1 MRSLDHVGGYSDAE
15 PATGRNSNE
24 PDVPD
29 PSNSWTAQAA
39 SGSSVHIRYGKE
51 NGMRAIAEEWF
62 GGPIALMDLP
72 VPEIGRGEVLI
83 RVRAAG
89 VNPFDWKVAD
99 GVLEGERKHRFPLI
113 LGFDAAGVVER
124 VGAGV
129 TELAEGDEVYGYLFK
144 PVVGGGAYAE
154 YVSAPAT
161 IVAKKPESVGFAEA
175 AALPTPGLT
184 AMDLVDAVNLGE
196 GEITLIVGAT
206 GGVGSYAVQLAARRG
221 ARVIATARRENE
233 AFVRE
238 LGAAETIDHAREDVL
253 EAILVAHPDG
263 IEAII
268 DMVSDREALGRMAR
282 LLKKGGRLVSS
293 VDAAAPE
300 SLAERSIR
308 ATNVGMQPD
317 AQRLAELA
325 WLVDAGEISVRLAR
339 AFPLEEAPEALEES
353 RLGHVR
359 GKLVLLVD

>member
-1 MRSLDHVGGYSDAE
+1 
-15 PATGRNSNE
+15 
-24 PDVPD
+24 
-29 PSNSWTAQAA
+29 
-39 SGSSVHIRYGKE
+39 VHIRYGKE
-51 NGMRAIAEEWF
+51 NGMRAIAEEKF

-72 VPEIGRGEVLI
+72 VPEIGMGEVLI

-89 VNPFDWKVAD
+89 VNPFDWMVAD
-99 GVLEGERKHRFPLI
+99 GVLEDERKHRFPLI
-113 LGFDAAGVVER
+113 LGFDAAGVIER

-129 TELAEGDEVYGYLFK
+129 TEFAEGDEVYGYLFK
-144 PVVGGGAYAE
+144 PVVGGGTYAE

-161 IVAKKPESVGFAEA
+161 IVAKKAKSIDFAEA
-175 AALPTPGLT
+175 AALPTPGLA
-184 AMDLVDAVNLGE
+184 AMDLVDAVGPMQRD
-196 GEITLIVGAT
+196 TVLIVGAT

-221 ARVIATARRENE
+221 ARVIATARRANE

-238 LGAAETIDHAREDVL
+238 LGATETIDHTAEDIVG
-253 EAILVAHPDG
+253 AVLVAQPDG

-282 LLKKGGRLVSS
+282 VLKKGGRLASS

-300 SLAERSIR
+300 SLAERDI
-308 ATNVGMQPD
+308 AAMNVGMQPD
-317 AQRLAELA
+317 AQRLADLA
-325 WLVDAGEISVRLAR
+325 RLVDAGEISVRLAR